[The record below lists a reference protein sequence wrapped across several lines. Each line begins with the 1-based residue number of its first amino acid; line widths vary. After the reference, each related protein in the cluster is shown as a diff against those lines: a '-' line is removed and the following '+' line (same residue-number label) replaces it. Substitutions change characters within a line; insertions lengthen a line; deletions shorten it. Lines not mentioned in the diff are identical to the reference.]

1 MLLRAERLHRQ
12 VFRPTK
18 PAELGPAWEPPVDIL
33 ETDEEVLVF
42 VGLPGVDGDQVE
54 TIIDGGDLLVSGTR
68 QLPDVLRT
76 AAIHRL
82 ELPRGGLNAGLASAG
97 RYQSVRRTMVDG
109 CVLVTLE
116 KTGASMDDTPGVQAA
131 GDVDD
136 TVSTSPPADALII
149 VAGSQ
154 SSSYFRA

>member
-1 MLLRAERLHRQ
+1 MDRNYPDLMWSEACAMLLRAERLHRQ

-33 ETDEEVLVF
+33 ETDHEVLVF
-42 VGLPGVDGDQVE
+42 VGLPGVDADQVE
-54 TIIDGGDLLVSGTR
+54 TIIDGGDLFVTGTR

-82 ELPRGGLNAGLASAG
+82 ELPQGRFERRIRLPSG
-97 RYQSVRRTMVDG
+97 RYQSVRRKMVDG

-116 KTGASMDDTPGVQAA
+116 KTGAAHG
-131 GDVDD
+131 
-136 TVSTSPPADALII
+136 
-149 VAGSQ
+149 
-154 SSSYFRA
+154 